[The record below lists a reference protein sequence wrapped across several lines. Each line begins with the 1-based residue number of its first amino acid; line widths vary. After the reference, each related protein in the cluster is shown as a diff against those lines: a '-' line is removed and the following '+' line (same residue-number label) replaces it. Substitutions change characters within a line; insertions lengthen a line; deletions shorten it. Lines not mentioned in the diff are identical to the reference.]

1 MTNKRQLLRC
11 IGLAG
16 PTASGKT
23 AAALQLAEALNGEII
38 SVDSA
43 LVYRGM
49 DVGTAKPTPDE
60 RARVPHHL
68 IDIRNPDQPYSAAEF
83 VADARAAMADIIGR
97 GRVPVL
103 TGGTMLYFKALVEGL
118 DALPA
123 ADPGTRAALQVALE
137 RDGIGVLHARLAELD
152 PVTAQRLAPADTQRV
167 LRALEVYMLTGEP
180 LSQFHT
186 RSPESV
192 AQCTCTLTD
201 STKMIAIDA
210 YPECAIMLFSL
221 VPQDREWLHQR
232 IHDRF
237 NDMLRDGL
245 VGEVQGLRA
254 DLALNPDLPSL
265 RSVGYRQTWAA
276 LDAWGIAR
284 TTTALDTAT
293 QAQVMQQ
300 VRLTGTAAT
309 RQLAK
314 RQLTWLRSLSWSNP
328 VACDQPDTLHALTAR
343 VRRSLQAEVATP

>member
-1 MTNKRQLLRC
+1 MTNQRQRLRC

-49 DVGTAKPTPDE
+49 DVGTAKPTPEE

-68 IDIRNPDQPYSAAEF
+68 IDIRNPNQPYSAAEF
-83 VADARAAMADIIGR
+83 VTDACAAMADIVGR
-97 GRVPVL
+97 GRLPVL

-118 DALPA
+118 DDLPP
-123 ADPGTRAALQVALE
+123 ADPDTRAALQLALE

-152 PVTAQRLAPADTQRV
+152 PTTAQRLAAGDTQRI

-180 LSQFHT
+180 MSQRHT
-186 RSPESV
+186 RSPQAVEQRTV
-192 AQCTCTLTD
+192 VLDD
-201 STKMIAIDA
+201 STKMIAVDA
-210 YPECAIMLFSL
+210 YNNCDIVLFSL
-221 VPQDREWLHQR
+221 VPDHRDWLHQR
-232 IHDRF
+232 IHDRLD
-237 NDMLRDGL
+237 DMLKQGL
-245 VGEVQGLRA
+245 VAEVQGLRA
-254 DLALNPDLPSL
+254 NPALHTDLPSL

-276 LDAWGIAR
+276 LDAWGIAP
-284 TTTALDTAT
+284 TTTPLDTAI

-300 VRLTGTAAT
+300 VQLTGSAAT

-328 VACDQPDTLHALTAR
+328 VACDQPATMQALTAR
-343 VRRSLQAEVATP
+343 ISRSLFAQVTTP